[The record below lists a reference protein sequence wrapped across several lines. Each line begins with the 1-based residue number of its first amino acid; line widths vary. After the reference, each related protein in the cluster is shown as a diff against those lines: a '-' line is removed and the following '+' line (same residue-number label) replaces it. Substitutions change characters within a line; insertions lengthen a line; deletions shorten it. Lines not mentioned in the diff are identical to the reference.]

1 MIEPARIGLAAG
13 AGIVARALLAYALLA
28 TFWAGGALGE
38 VGLGSARVDL
48 GWLDA
53 PSLFGALADTL
64 HFGPLRAWPGALF
77 RLTDGLMGPDDDGQ
91 FHRSYALASLIGA
104 VLAPLALGWLFGAR
118 TPAALGLRRPS
129 AAAWPILAL
138 ACAASVP
145 LSLAMAMT
153 PTFQDAL
160 AARVAGSPYYLLAV
174 AVGGGAEHVFFHGVL
189 LAWLHPSGR
198 FPDAPELAAPLLL
211 PLLRRGGR
219 RTTLREAL
227 ASLAIPR
234 ACIPACLLSAPLF
247 FAIHAGA
254 SDGELL
260 LSLPAGVI
268 FAWLAYRTGGFALPG
283 ILHVGVSLVAALVV
297 VVVG

>member
-1 MIEPARIGLAAG
+1 MTEPARGRLAPAS
-13 AGIVARALLAYALLA
+13 GIVARALVAYALLA

-38 VGLGSARVDL
+38 VRLVHIDL

-53 PSLFGALADTL
+53 PSIFGALADL
-64 HFGPLRAWPGALF
+64 VGFDALRGWPGSLF
-77 RLTDGLMGPDDDGQ
+77 RLTDGLLGPDEDGQ

-145 LSLAMAMT
+145 LSIGMAMT
-153 PTFQDAL
+153 TTFQDAL
-160 AARVAGSPYYLLAV
+160 ATRVAGSPYYLLAIV
-174 AVGGGAEHVFFHGVL
+174 VGGGAEHVFFHGVL

-198 FPDAPELAAPLLL
+198 FPQSPELAAPLVL
-211 PLLRRGGR
+211 PFRPRDGG
-219 RTTLREAL
+219 RTTLRDTIG
-227 ASLAIPR
+227 SLRIPSH
-234 ACIPACLLSAPLF
+234 CLPACLLSAPLF

-283 ILHVGVSLVAALVV
+283 ILHVGVSLVAAIVVLLV
-297 VVVG
+297 G